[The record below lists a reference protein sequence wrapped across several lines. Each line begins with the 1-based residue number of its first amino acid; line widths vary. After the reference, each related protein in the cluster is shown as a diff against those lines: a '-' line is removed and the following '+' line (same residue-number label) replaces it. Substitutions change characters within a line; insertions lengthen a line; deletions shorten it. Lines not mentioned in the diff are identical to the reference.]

1 MQSMDKS
8 GKQAV
13 EETTITYEE
22 IIFDVPIS
30 EGIFSLK
37 NLKQ

>member
-13 EETTITYEE
+13 EETTIKYET
-22 IIFDVPIS
+22 IIFDEPIS
-30 EGIFSLK
+30 KEIFSLK